1 VAEPSA
7 PATSTT
13 PDNRPGDPGRPAAML
28 EVRAITTRYG
38 PLTVLRGVSL
48 RVEAGEIACL
58 LGPNGAGKTTLIRTL
73 LGIVTPVEGSLWFEG
88 ARIDRLRPHAIVARG
103 IAVVPEG
110 RRVFPRMTVEEN
122 LRMGAF
128 VEWGPADLAGRLD
141 RVFGLFPRL
150 RERRRQ
156 QAATMSGG
164 EQAMLAMGRALM
176 SRPKLLLLDEPS
188 LGLAP
193 VLVEQLF
200 DIVQAVNR
208 SGTTVLLVEQNAR
221 KTLAIA
227 HHGFLLQKGEIVGQG
242 TAAELAASE
251 LVRHAYLRS

>member
-1 VAEPSA
+1 V
-7 PATSTT
+7 
-13 PDNRPGDPGRPAAML
+13 L
-28 EVRAITTRYG
+28 EVRDVTARYG

-48 RVEAGEIACL
+48 RVEAGQVACL

-73 LGIVTPVEGSLWFEG
+73 LGIVRPASGSIWFEG
-88 ARIDRLRPHAIVARG
+88 ARIDGLRPHQVVGRG

-128 VEWGPADLAGRLD
+128 REWSAADLAARRD
-141 RVFGLFPRL
+141 RVFALFPRL
-150 RERRRQ
+150 GERRGQR
-156 QAATMSGG
+156 AATMSGG

-176 SRPKLLLLDEPS
+176 SRPRLLLLDEPS

-200 DIVQAVNR
+200 DTVQALNR
-208 SGTTVLLVEQNAR
+208 DGTTVLLVEQNAR

-227 HHGFLLQKGEIVGQG
+227 HHGVVLQKGEIVGRG
-242 TAAELAASE
+242 TAAELSE
-251 LVRHAYLRS
+251 LDLVRHAYLRA

>member
-1 VAEPSA
+1 
-7 PATSTT
+7 
-13 PDNRPGDPGRPAAML
+13 ML
-28 EVRAITTRYG
+28 EVRDVTARYG

-48 RVEAGEIACL
+48 RVEAGQVACL

-73 LGIVTPVEGSLWFEG
+73 LGIVRPAEGSVWFEG
-88 ARIDRLRPHAIVARG
+88 ARIDGLRPHEIVGRG

-128 VEWGPADLAGRLD
+128 REWSAADLGARRD
-141 RVFGLFPRL
+141 RVFALFPRL
-150 RERRRQ
+150 AERRGQR
-156 QAATMSGG
+156 AATMSGG
-164 EQAMLAMGRALM
+164 EQAMLAVGRALM
-176 SRPKLLLLDEPS
+176 GRPRLLLLDEPS

-200 DIVQAVNR
+200 DTVQALNR
-208 SGTTVLLVEQNAR
+208 EGTTVLLVEQNAR

-227 HHGFLLQKGEIVGQG
+227 HHGVLLQKGEIVGRG
-242 TAAELAASE
+242 TAAELAALD
-251 LVRHAYLRS
+251 LVRHAYLRA